1 MGYIAGVLTGQLK
14 KSIPP
19 ETPKFTISTKCYS
32 GGVMIYEHKGGYVST
47 GSLEAL
53 AIKDGDRKTL
63 ITLKLSGRRAVSAV
77 LVDPLVG
84 RFY

>member
-1 MGYIAGVLTGQLK
+1 MSKSTYTTLICLGLMVGYIAGVLTGQLK

-32 GGVMIYEHKGGYVST
+32 GGVLIYEHKGGYVST

-63 ITLKLSGRRAVSAV
+63 ITNGCIVEE
-77 LVDPLVG
+77 
-84 RFY
+84 